1 MADPKT
7 QLKRQREETQEEEN
21 SKRCKSSLNRIIS
34 ILEDDEEADSK
45 FNQDYLSPI
54 FTSLQQE
61 LSSAAHDAGPD
72 PGQQLGGPVGPAASK
87 EDADADGVSVI
98 RHLLEASDDELG
110 IPSSGMDG
118 GDNSDEKEMDGGDLT
133 FSFCDDGLWEF
144 EDEAADYYS
153 SLQSELFM

>member
-7 QLKRQREETQEEEN
+7 QLKRHREETQEEEEN

-45 FNQDYLSPI
+45 LTQDLSPI

-61 LSSAAHDAGPD
+61 LSSGPHDAGPG
-72 PGQQLGGPVGPAASK
+72 PGQQLGGPVGPTK

-110 IPSSGMDG
+110 IPSGGMDG

-133 FSFCDDGLWEF
+133 FSLCDDGLWEF